1 MGSGNST
8 DSVSPASDLAERL
21 KAGLRNIARAVHT
34 AALRVARRPVP
45 RMKAEKEAFVIAT
58 ERRSFVWNVSR
69 GRKGSSD
76 EELPPL
82 FVRVEPDPVV
92 EQSESREWPDK
103 PMAEKVYSTPSYSTI
118 SSPTSSGAVMYEFS
132 SSRFDLDMLDMEE
145 ATQTEVYEAPV
156 YMDQYESEEERQF
169 FEDLYE
175 DLEVEAVLEY
185 MDTIDLY
192 RFHVDTEEERQF
204 YESLYE
210 DLTVDAVLEYMDTI
224 ELYAAYDYDSLYE
237 DLEVEAVLDY
247 MDTIDLYHSDKVAE
261 IETAAEPVLAL
272 DAPVSNI
279 AGYIEAPV
287 SNVAGYIEA
296 PAAAVLALEAPV
308 SEVQLIEAPVT
319 VQSSLDEYIEA
330 EAECQFFE
338 GLYEDL
344 TVMSVIEYM
353 DTIDLDNYYVE
364 TEVEKQFFEDLYE
377 DLEVEA
383 VLEYMDTI
391 DLENHHVETE
401 EEKQYFEGLYEDLAV
416 GTVLEYMDRVEIYAK
431 PAPEYVISEIGMPEE
446 CETTIDIEPEFV
458 PDYVISEIATA
469 EMCETFIKIEQPV
482 AQPEIQAETEQIDV
496 ARKSIMAQFIFGF
509 DAPARASPGPTK
521 FRFIAGTEE
530 DDEDDTEEVQIMTYS
545 GDAAVSAQS
554 FSNGPLAL

>member
-8 DSVSPASDLAERL
+8 DSVSTASGLADRL
-21 KAGLRNIARAVHT
+21 RAGWRNIARAVYT
-34 AALRVARRPVP
+34 AAMRVARRPIP
-45 RMKAEKEAFVIAT
+45 RIDADKEVFVIAT
-58 ERRSFVWNVSR
+58 ERKSFVWNVSR

-82 FVRVEPDPVV
+82 YVRVDPDPVI
-92 EQSESREWPDK
+92 EQSESQEWPDK
-103 PMAEKVYSTPSYSTI
+103 PMVEKVYSTPSYSTI
-118 SSPTSSGAVMYEFS
+118 TTPTSSGAVMYEFS
-132 SSRFDLDMLDMEE
+132 SSRFDLDMLDMKDEE
-145 ATQTEVYEAPV
+145 TEVYETPV

-192 RFHVDTEEERQF
+192 RFHVDTEEETRF

-210 DLTVDAVLEYMDTI
+210 DLTVDAVLDYMDTV

-237 DLEVEAVLDY
+237 DLAVEAVLDY
-247 MDTIDLYHSDKVAE
+247 MDTIDLYHSDKTAVAE
-261 IETAAEPVLAL
+261 PAAEPVLAL
-272 DAPVSNI
+272 EAPVSAI

-287 SNVAGYIEA
+287 TTVAGY
-296 PAAAVLALEAPV
+296 LEAPV
-308 SEVQLIEAPVT
+308 SEISGLISAPET
-319 VQSSLDEYIEA
+319 SSQDEYIEA

-344 TVMSVIEYM
+344 TVMSVAEYM
-353 DTIDLDNYYVE
+353 DTIDLYNYHVE
-364 TEVEKQFFEDLYE
+364 TEEEKQFFEDLYE
-377 DLEVEA
+377 DLA
-383 VLEYMDTI
+383 VYSVLDYMDT
-391 DLENHHVETE
+391 
-401 EEKQYFEGLYEDLAV
+401 
-416 GTVLEYMDRVEIYAK
+416 VEIYAR

-446 CETTIDIEPEFV
+446 CETSISIEPVFV
-458 PDYVISEIATA
+458 PDYVISEIASA
-469 EMCETFIKIEQPV
+469 EMCETTIEIEQPV
-482 AQPEIQAETEQIDV
+482 AESEIQAETEHTDV
-496 ARKSIMAQFIFGF
+496 VKQSIMAQFVFGF
-509 DAPARASPGPTK
+509 DAPARASPGPTR

-530 DDEDDTEEVQIMTYS
+530 DDEDDADEVQIMTYS

>member
-8 DSVSPASDLAERL
+8 DSVSPALDLAERL

-103 PMAEKVYSTPSYSTI
+103 PMVEKVYSMPSYSTI

-132 SSRFDLDMLDMEE
+132 SSRFDLDLLDMEE
-145 ATQTEVYEAPV
+145 ATETEVFETPV
-156 YMDQYESEEERQF
+156 YMDQYESEEEKLF

-175 DLEVEAVLEY
+175 DLE
-185 MDTIDLY
+185 
-192 RFHVDTEEERQF
+192 
-204 YESLYE
+204 
-210 DLTVDAVLEYMDTI
+210 VDAVLEYMDTI
-224 ELYAAYDYDSLYE
+224 ELYASHNYESHIE
-237 DLEVEAVLDY
+237 DLEVDAVPEC
-247 MDTIDLYHSDKVAE
+247 IDITEMEHSEETE
-261 IETAAEPVLAL
+261 IVEPAAGPVLAL
-272 DAPVSNI
+272 AAPVSNIVGYLEAPVSNI
-279 AGYIEAPV
+279 AGYLAAPAPAVVPEAPV
-287 SNVAGYIEA
+287 IEA
-296 PAAAVLALEAPV
+296 
-308 SEVQLIEAPVT
+308 SET

-364 TEVEKQFFEDLYE
+364 TEEEKQFFEGLYE
-377 DLEVEA
+377 DLEVDA
-383 VLEYMDTI
+383 VLDYMDTI
-391 DLENHHVETE
+391 DLNSHHVETE
-401 EEKQYFEGLYEDLAV
+401 EEKQFFEGLYEDLEVDA
-416 GTVLEYMDRVEIYAK
+416 VLEYMDTVEIYAR

-446 CETTIDIEPEFV
+446 CETVIDIEPAFV
-458 PDYVISEIATA
+458 PEYVISEIASA
-469 EMCETFIKIEQPV
+469 EMCETVIEIEQPA
-482 AQPEIQAETEQIDV
+482 AQPEIQVETEQTDV
-496 ARKSIMAQFIFGF
+496 VKQSIMAQFIFGF
-509 DAPARASPGPTK
+509 DAPVKASPGPTK

-530 DDEDDTEEVQIMTYS
+530 DDDEDMDEVQIMTYS

-554 FSNGPLAL
+554 FSGGPLAL

>member
-8 DSVSPASDLAERL
+8 DSVSTASDLAERL
-21 KAGLRNIARAVHT
+21 KAGLRNIARAVYT
-34 AALRVARRPVP
+34 AAMRVARRPVP
-45 RMKAEKEAFVIAT
+45 RIKAEKEVFVIAT
-58 ERRSFVWNVSR
+58 ERKSFVWNVSR

-82 FVRVEPDPVV
+82 FVRVEPDPVI
-92 EQSESREWPDK
+92 EQSESQEWPDK
-103 PMAEKVYSTPSYSTI
+103 PMVEKVYSTPSYSTI
-118 SSPTSSGAVMYEFS
+118 SSPTSSEAVMFEFS
-132 SSRFDLDMLDMEE
+132 SSRFDLDLLDMEE

-156 YMDQYESEEERQF
+156 FMDQYESEEERQF
-169 FEDLYE
+169 FEGLYE

-192 RFHVDTEEERQF
+192 HFHVDTEEERQF

-237 DLEVEAVLDY
+237 DLAVEAVLDY
-247 MDTIDLYHSDKVAE
+247 MDTIDLYHCDKVAE
-261 IETAAEPVLAL
+261 EESVAEPVLAL
-272 DAPVSNI
+272 EAPVSDIAGYIEAPVSNI
-279 AGYIEAPV
+279 AGYIEAP
-287 SNVAGYIEA
+287 AT
-296 PAAAVLALEAPV
+296 AVLALEAPV

-319 VQSSLDEYIEA
+319 VQSSLEEYIEA

-364 TEVEKQFFEDLYE
+364 TEEEKQFFED
-377 DLEVEA
+377 
-383 VLEYMDTI
+383 
-391 DLENHHVETE
+391 
-401 EEKQYFEGLYEDLAV
+401 LYEDLAV
-416 GTVLEYMDRVEIYAK
+416 GTVLEYMDRVEIYAR
-431 PAPEYVISEIGMPEE
+431 PAPEYIISEIGMPEE
-446 CETTIDIEPEFV
+446 CEITIDIEPAFV
-458 PDYVISEIATA
+458 PDYVISEISSA
-469 EMCETFIKIEQPV
+469 EMCETTIEIEQPV
-482 AQPEIQAETEQIDV
+482 EQPDIQAETEQTDV
-496 ARKSIMAQFIFGF
+496 VKQSIMAQFIFGF
-509 DAPARASPGPTK
+509 DAPAMASPGPTK

>member
-45 RMKAEKEAFVIAT
+45 RIKAEKEAFVIAT
-58 ERRSFVWNVSR
+58 ERKSFVWNVSR

-82 FVRVEPDPVV
+82 FVRVEPDPVI
-92 EQSESREWPDK
+92 EQSESQEWPDK
-103 PMAEKVYSTPSYSTI
+103 PMIEKVYSTPSYSTI
-118 SSPTSSGAVMYEFS
+118 SSPTSSEAVMFEFS
-132 SSRFDLDMLDMEE
+132 SSRFDLDVLDMEE
-145 ATQTEVYEAPV
+145 AAQTEVYEAPV
-156 YMDQYESEEERQF
+156 YMDQYESEAEKQF
-169 FEDLYE
+169 FEGLYE

-192 RFHVDTEEERQF
+192 HFHVDTEEERQF

-237 DLEVEAVLDY
+237 DLAVEAVLDY

-261 IETAAEPVLAL
+261 IEPVAEPVLAL
-272 DAPVSNI
+272 EAPVSNI
-279 AGYIEAPV
+279 V
-287 SNVAGYIEA
+287 GYIEA

-308 SEVQLIEAPVT
+308 SEVQLIEAPAT

-364 TEVEKQFFEDLYE
+364 TEEERQFFEDLYE
-377 DLEVEA
+377 DLEVDA
-383 VLEYMDTI
+383 
-391 DLENHHVETE
+391 
-401 EEKQYFEGLYEDLAV
+401 
-416 GTVLEYMDRVEIYAK
+416 VLEYMDRVEIYAR

-446 CETTIDIEPEFV
+446 CETTIDIEPAFV
-458 PDYVISEIATA
+458 PEYVISEIASA
-469 EMCETFIKIEQPV
+469 EECETVIEIEQPV
-482 AQPEIQAETEQIDV
+482 EQPEIQAETEQTDV
-496 ARKSIMAQFIFGF
+496 VRQSIMAQFVFGF

-530 DDEDDTEEVQIMTYS
+530 DDEDDVDEVQIMTYS